1 MRLTRMHLTRT
12 HPIRMDPTRIQQTGT
27 HLILM
32 RPARIQQTRMHPTQA
47 TITKLDSSG
56 RGYAMAAYPLSRVLL
71 DLRIDKGEWKQVRW
85 RE

>member
-12 HPIRMDPTRIQQTGT
+12 HPIRMHPT
-27 HLILM
+27 
-32 RPARIQQTRMHPTQA
+32 RIQQTRMHPTQA